1 MCMHPHFFIKIIYH
15 SNRIV
20 FIIYYLKMKALFLS
34 TTKAKVFYAVCI
46 GLEPMT
52 LWLTVKCS
60 EPTELTNHFLYKYY
74 NIKKQFQPYCKLD
87 VKGLPYA
94 VFNNS
99 TSILLGSELIVLIR
113 RYLHILNI
121 QHSVQSGFYNQYNLT
136 LKPLHLPYTFIFII
150 RVSISFS

>member
-1 MCMHPHFFIKIIYH
+1 
-15 SNRIV
+15 
-20 FIIYYLKMKALFLS
+20 
-34 TTKAKVFYAVCI
+34 
-46 GLEPMT
+46 
-52 LWLTVKCS
+52 
-60 EPTELTNHFLYKYY
+60 
-74 NIKKQFQPYCKLD
+74 LD